1 MNTKKNKQTGTLIS
15 VNRQEEYNLANLEEP
30 WITMCEDHG
39 IFCGHERKIDAVS
52 WASQPSMWC
61 EGCQELAGA
70 K

>member
-1 MNTKKNKQTGTLIS
+1 MASRKNKETGTYIS
-15 VNRQEEYNLANLEEP
+15 IDRQEAYGLANVGEP

-52 WASQPSMWC
+52 WASAPSMWC
-61 EGCQELAGA
+61 EGCQQLANV